1 MSEETAMG
9 RVRTNVTELTSILV
23 TAVWL
28 TLLFIG
34 PGNLWLVVMLVG
46 YIGVV
51 PIVAM
56 LAGDEEVEPELG
68 TDSPTEPT
76 TESQRETVR
85 ETPLEELRR
94 RYAEGELTDEQ
105 FERKVER
112 LLETETLED
121 AEDRFRR
128 DSGTAN
134 RRETELE

>member
-1 MSEETAMG
+1 MSEQTAMG
-9 RVRTNVTELTSILV
+9 RLRANVTELTSILV
-23 TAVWL
+23 TVLWL

-51 PIVAM
+51 PIVSI
-56 LAGDEEVEPELG
+56 LAGDEEDELESN
-68 TDSPTEPT
+68 TDSPTDPT
-76 TESQRETVR
+76 TGSQRETAT

-128 DSGTAN
+128 DARAPD